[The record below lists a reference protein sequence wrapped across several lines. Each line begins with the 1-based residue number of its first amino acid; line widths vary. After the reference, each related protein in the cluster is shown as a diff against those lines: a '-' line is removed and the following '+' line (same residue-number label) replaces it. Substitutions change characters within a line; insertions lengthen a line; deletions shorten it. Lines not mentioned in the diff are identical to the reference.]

1 MNIIRNRTQ
10 GLLVAE
16 TEKSYRVR
24 TISTEANWWPKA
36 QCRIDHPYHESQLA
50 IHLWMGYQA
59 WHASPED
66 NIETVAKISAF
77 VPALILA
84 DMKLEAQLA
93 AGRADWDKV
102 FAYDVAQAGGVW
114 LAANPHA
121 TVEQF
126 TAKLKELIA

>member
-1 MNIIRNRTQ
+1 MNLIRNRTQ
-10 GLLVAE
+10 GIVVGE
-16 TEKSYRVR
+16 TEKSYSVKPVAK
-24 TISTEANWWPKA
+24 EAVWWPKA
-36 QCRIDHPYHESQLA
+36 QCRVDHDYYESQLA
-50 IHLWMGYQA
+50 MHLWVGYQA
-59 WHASPED
+59 WHPSPED
-66 NIETVAKISAF
+66 NIDTIAKLSAF

-84 DMKLEAQLA
+84 DRKLEAQLA
-93 AGRADWDKV
+93 AGRTDWDKV